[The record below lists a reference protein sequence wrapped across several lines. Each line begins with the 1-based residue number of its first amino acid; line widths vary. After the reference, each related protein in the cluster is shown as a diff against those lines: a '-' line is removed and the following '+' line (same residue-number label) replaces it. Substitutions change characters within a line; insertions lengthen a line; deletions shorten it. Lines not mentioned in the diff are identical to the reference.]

1 MPVERL
7 RRRKDIQQLFI
18 SGQVVSNRIALIRY
32 LITELTVARAA
43 IAPGKR
49 LDKRAVVRNKVRRR
63 MREALKLLPIVENV
77 DFVIVPRA
85 EALNLTPVVLA
96 RRLKPILD
104 EAGLLEEGD
113 NACLLYTSPSPRD

>member
-7 RRRKDIQQLFI
+7 RRRKDIQQLFLN
-18 SGQVVSNRIALIRY
+18 GHVVSNRVALVRY
-32 LITELTVARAA
+32 VITELTVARAA

-63 MREALKLLPIVENV
+63 MREALKLLPIVAHA

-85 EALNLTPVVLA
+85 EALNLTPAVLA
-96 RRLKPILD
+96 RRIKPILE
-104 EAGLLEEGD
+104 EAGLLEERD
-113 NACLLYTSPSPRD
+113 NAS

>member
-7 RRRKDIQQLFI
+7 RRRKDIQQLFLN
-18 SGQVVSNRIALIRY
+18 GHVVSNRVALVRY
-32 LITELTVARAA
+32 VITELTVARAA

-63 MREALKLLPIVENV
+63 MREALKLLPIVAHA

-85 EALNLTPVVLA
+85 EALNLTPAVLA
-96 RRLKPILD
+96 S
-104 EAGLLEEGD
+104 
-113 NACLLYTSPSPRD
+113 CLLYTSPSPRD

>member
-7 RRRKDIQQLFI
+7 RRRKDIQQLFL
-18 SGQVVSNRIALIRY
+18 SGHVVSNRVALVRY
-32 LITELTVARAA
+32 VITDLKVARAA

-63 MREALKLLPIVENV
+63 MREALKLLPIVAHA

-85 EALNLTPVVLA
+85 EALNLTPAILA
-96 RRLKPILD
+96 RRLKPILE
-104 EAGLLEEGD
+104 EAGLLEERD
-113 NACLLYTSPSPRD
+113 NAS

>member
-1 MPVERL
+1 M
-7 RRRKDIQQLFI
+7 
-18 SGQVVSNRIALIRY
+18 
-32 LITELTVARAA
+32 
-43 IAPGKR
+43 
-49 LDKRAVVRNKVRRR
+49 
-63 MREALKLLPIVENV
+63 ENV

-113 NACLLYTSPSPRD
+113 NAS

>member
-1 MPVERL
+1 MTVERL
-7 RRRKDIQQLFI
+7 RRRKDIQQLFL
-18 SGQVVSNRIALIRY
+18 SGQVVSNRISLIRY

-113 NACLLYTSPSPRD
+113 NAS

>member
-1 MPVERL
+1 
-7 RRRKDIQQLFI
+7 
-18 SGQVVSNRIALIRY
+18 
-32 LITELTVARAA
+32 
-43 IAPGKR
+43 
-49 LDKRAVVRNKVRRR
+49 
-63 MREALKLLPIVENV
+63 MREALKLLPIVEHV

-113 NACLLYTSPSPRD
+113 NAS

>member
-7 RRRKDIQQLFI
+7 RRRKDIQQLFLN
-18 SGQVVSNRIALIRY
+18 GHVVSNRIALVRY
-32 LITELTVARAA
+32 LITELTVARVA

-63 MREALKLLPIVENV
+63 MREALKLLPIVAHV

-85 EALNLTPVVLA
+85 DALNLTPVVLA
-96 RRLKPILD
+96 RRLKPMLE
-104 EAGLLEEGD
+104 EAGLLEGSN
-113 NACLLYTSPSPRD
+113 NAR